1 MSGRGDEGQEG
12 TKVEIDKCA
21 GSSVQKHIREGREN
35 KKGVR
40 GPKVSLLCLTTQ
52 PPPGLTLGNPLLLYK
67 EGGYRLLNCYYFSHP
82 THLGQTPV
90 LKTWGRPN
98 WIPASGDEGLL
109 ALLPTLP

>member
-1 MSGRGDEGQEG
+1 MERGDEGQEG

-21 GSSVQKHIREGREN
+21 GSSVQRHIREDREN

-40 GPKVSLLCLTTQ
+40 GPEDKSPMLDHPT
-52 PPPGLTLGNPLLLYK
+52 PSGPDLGDPLLLYK
-67 EGGYRLLNCYYFSHP
+67 EGGYRLLNCYYFSRP
-82 THLGQTPV
+82 RHLGQTPV

-98 WIPASGDEGLL
+98 WIPASGEEGLL